1 MAVSGWTP
9 RAPSSLARL
18 VFFSAIS
25 VLLMIADQRG
35 GYVERLRSGLG
46 VALYPLQY
54 IAAMPVRASG
64 AVVDFIRGDRGL
76 RERYEQLA
84 AAQPLLAARAQK
96 LESLEAENRHLR
108 DLLGSAALV
117 ADRAL
122 VAELLEVGQ
131 EPFTHRITIMRGSR
145 DGVYIGQPVI
155 DANGVIGQVGEVG
168 VGTSRA
174 ILITDPSHALPVQVV
189 RNGLRAIVFGTGSP
203 DALSVRYLTGS
214 SDIQTGDV
222 LVSSGIGGGFP
233 GGYPVAQ
240 ITAIVNNP
248 NESFLDVIARPLAK
262 LGHYKE
268 VLLIWPGNRNAFL
281 PAPAPAPQP

>member
-1 MAVSGWTP
+1 MAVSGWTL

-18 VFFSAIS
+18 VVFAAIS
-25 VLLMIADQRG
+25 IGLIIADHRG
-35 GYVERLRSGLG
+35 GYVEQIRSALG
-46 VALYPLQY
+46 VVIYPLQL
-54 IAAMPVRASG
+54 AAALPVRAGG
-64 AVVDFIRGDRGL
+64 AIVTFFRGEPGL
-76 RERYEQLA
+76 RERYEKLA
-84 AAQPLLAARAQK
+84 AVQPLLEARVQRLDA
-96 LESLEAENRHLR
+96 LEAENRHLR

-122 VAELLEVGQ
+122 VAELLEIGQ
-131 EPFTHRITIMRGSR
+131 EPFTHRITILRGSR
-145 DGVYIGQPVI
+145 DGVYRGQPVI
-155 DANGVIGQVGEVG
+155 DAAGVMGQVSEVG
-168 VGTSRA
+168 LATSRA
-174 ILITDPSHALPVQVV
+174 ILITDPSHAIPVQVV

-248 NESFLDVIARPLAK
+248 NESFLDVIARPLAR
-262 LGHYKE
+262 LGHDKE
-268 VLLIWPGNRNAFL
+268 VLLIWPGRQSAFSPP
-281 PAPAPAPQP
+281 PAAR